1 MHKDL
6 RQDLKKQADA
16 KKALVIQRFFKTGK
30 GEYGE
35 GDIFLGITVPKLRV
49 IAIQYTNLPFAD
61 IVKFLKSSIHEERL
75 IALLILV
82 HTFKTADSKE
92 QKKIFNFYLS
102 QTQYI
107 NNWDLVDLSA
117 DKIIGAYLIDKPKDV
132 LFKLAHSANVWEKR
146 IAMIATYHFIKNRQF
161 DDALKIAHI
170 LCTDKHDLIQ
180 KAVGWML
187 REIGNR
193 NRETEEIF
201 LKKQYRVMGRTAL
214 RYAIERFPKDL
225 RLSYLHGEI

>member
-1 MHKDL
+1 M
-6 RQDLKKQADA
+6 
-16 KKALVIQRFFKTGK
+16 
-30 GEYGE
+30 
-35 GDIFLGITVPKLRV
+35 
-49 IAIQYTNLPFAD
+49 
-61 IVKFLKSSIHEERL
+61 
-75 IALLILV
+75 
-82 HTFKTADSKE
+82 
-92 QKKIFNFYLS
+92 
-102 QTQYI
+102 
-107 NNWDLVDLSA
+107 
-117 DKIIGAYLIDKPKDV
+117 